1 VGDFI
6 RCVRQSFNEML
17 HDENYQVGIILAIFF
32 ALLFLPIFN
41 VQGHFALKMQIAM
54 VIATIV
60 SLPFLL
66 MLVFALDNC
75 YSPFKLFKRKINMG
89 LGKPRSQAETRTPIT
104 RVINAYLFNPYGTM
118 ACYPAYFGDL
128 NLDIKKG
135 FGTYCQGEVEKRNF
149 CLAFTINNC
158 LEKVDVFTAG
168 KCNEF
173 WGAYGEPIES
183 YRFTTADIYLP
194 GEGETFEDAEIMQRE
209 VVGARLTYVL
219 GSTGEYVI
227 VYARYDTPSPYGH
240 GPTVIDEARRGIYP
254 TNAVIKRFK
263 VIDPNHAEVL
273 DSWTCNGYECRNIE
287 DAFRKICGTY
297 ARGDS

>member
-1 VGDFI
+1 
-6 RCVRQSFNEML
+6 
-17 HDENYQVGIILAIFF
+17 
-32 ALLFLPIFN
+32 
-41 VQGHFALKMQIAM
+41 
-54 VIATIV
+54 
-60 SLPFLL
+60 
-66 MLVFALDNC
+66 
-75 YSPFKLFKRKINMG
+75 
-89 LGKPRSQAETRTPIT
+89 
-104 RVINAYLFNPYGTM
+104 
-118 ACYPAYFGDL
+118 
-128 NLDIKKG
+128 
-135 FGTYCQGEVEKRNF
+135 VEKRNF

-158 LEKVDVFTAG
+158 LELVDVFTAG

-194 GEGETFEDAEIMQRE
+194 GEGETFEDAEIVQRE